1 MKRFGEIKPLERIVQ
16 TGALNNFHVVVDS
29 FDKLSTFPDQT
40 VAVFSQ
46 DDGEFRKGDVVVKQ
60 EDGTWTRLVLL
71 KHGLDP
77 VTRLRAMRFG
87 TRVILRWN
95 DPRDRYDHDGNLLSE
110 FFRTIVVRKFGSE
123 PENEFDGTQIYIN
136 YKRNAYNGLD
146 GKPYL
151 VDDIA
156 EADGIGKVFYKA
168 YAVSK
173 DGMVNRNT
181 VAVEA
186 KELTWAEISSMIKQ
200 GHAERIF
207 STGDEIPLPNGNAL
221 VCVGFDSCIPQNATK
236 NPHSVTF
243 ALKYPFAFV
252 PFDYGKGTYRLTTD
266 TVVLSRKS
274 YYYKAEDGSFKS
286 ASLKTGASI
295 PAGVYYESQL
305 PVRGTTGSNRWKLS
319 DIRAWLNSTSEAN
332 YGAIVHQLMEYL
344 GANLPPPPLEYLTEG
359 LGEEFV
365 NIILQQKTPTG
376 YPRVDGTATEITGD
390 RFVLP
395 SLTELYG
402 KKNGIHTEGTYLEA
416 HKENVFPRQYI
427 IPSNADQET
436 TQQLELGTCLWTR
449 SALQAATAAED
460 DGTEVYVVNPDGS
473 YGTLCANN
481 SITAVRWYFSIG

>member
-1 MKRFGEIKPLERIVQ
+1 MKRFGSIKPLERIVQ
-16 TGALNNFHVVVDS
+16 TEALKNFHVIVDS

-40 VAVFSQ
+40 VAVFSR
-46 DDGEFRKGDVVVKQ
+46 DDGDFRKGDVVVKQ

-95 DPRDRYDHDGNLLSE
+95 DPRDRYDHEGNLLTE

-151 VDDIA
+151 VDNIA
-156 EADGIGKVFYKA
+156 VGDGIGKVIYKA
-168 YAVSK
+168 FSVSK
-173 DGMVNRNT
+173 DGLVNRDT
-181 VAVEA
+181 QPVEA
-186 KELTWAEISSMIKQ
+186 KELTWPEISSMIKE

-207 STGDEIPLPNGNAL
+207 SVGDEIPLPDGNAL
-221 VCVGFDSCIPQNATK
+221 VCVGFDSCIPQQSSK

-266 TVVLSRKS
+266 TIALARKS
-274 YYYKAEDGSFKS
+274 YFYKDESGEFKPAPIRTGS
-286 ASLKTGASI
+286 SI
-295 PAGVYYESQL
+295 PAGIYYETQI
-305 PVRGTTGSNRWKLS
+305 PTRGSTGTNRWSLS
-319 DIRAWLNSTSEAN
+319 DIRAWLNASSEAN
-332 YGAIVHQLMEYL
+332 YGAIVHQLMDHL

-365 NIILQQKTPTG
+365 NLIIQQKTPTG
-376 YPRVDGTATEITGD
+376 TPRMDGTATETTGD

-402 KKNGIHTEGTYLEA
+402 KKNGKHNEGTYLEG
-416 HKENVFPRQYI
+416 HRDDILPRQYI
-427 IPSNADQET
+427 IPPNADQET

-449 SALQAATAAED
+449 SALQAESAAED
-460 DGTEVYVVNPDGS
+460 EGTEVYIVNPDGS
-473 YGTLCANN
+473 YGTQVADNN
-481 SITAVRWYFSIG
+481 LTAVRWYFCIG